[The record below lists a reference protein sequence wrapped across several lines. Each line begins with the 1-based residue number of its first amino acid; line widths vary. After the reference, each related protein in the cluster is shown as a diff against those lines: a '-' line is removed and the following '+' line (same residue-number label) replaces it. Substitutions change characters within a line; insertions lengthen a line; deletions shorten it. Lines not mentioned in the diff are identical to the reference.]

1 MKKNCVFYPTK
12 IHRTVLKQ
20 PIRIENL
27 IKQKP
32 QGALAEKQ
40 MPTERSCFLR
50 VSVITAAIIYA
61 KQDN

>member
-1 MKKNCVFYPTK
+1 M
-12 IHRTVLKQ
+12 LKQ

-27 IKQKP
+27 IKQKL

-50 VSVITAAIIYA
+50 VSAITAAIIYA